1 MWTTSIC
8 PASRKPLTLGRM
20 ATKPPASVSA
30 YLSKIGSKGGAAG
43 TGAAKRRSTAF
54 YSKIGKRAAESRA
67 AARKSR
73 KTGKSAK

>member
-8 PASRKPLTLGRM
+8 HASRKPLTLGRM

-54 YSKIGKRAAESRA
+54 YSKIGKRAAAKA
-67 AARKSR
+67 AARKAA